1 MSAEDVSLAAVM
13 AHVAQTLGAST
24 DREETLASITRCA
37 CDTIPG
43 ADFASVSVRY
53 EDGHLETFAPTSE
66 IITRADA
73 LQYSLREGPCYE
85 AATQERTVS
94 ADDLSD
100 DARWPRYGPAVVEMG
115 LRSQLALELYD
126 GPDSCGALNLY
137 SKSLGVLTGQQDL
150 AELFAVHAALAMGHA
165 RTISGLLGAL
175 ETRRVIGAAI
185 GITMERYQVDEN
197 QAFNFLIRVS
207 QTSNIKLR
215 EIAEQIVHRHD
226 EGPATFRP

>member
-1 MSAEDVSLAAVM
+1 MSAEDVSLATVM
-13 AHVAQTLGAST
+13 AQVARTLGAST
-24 DREETLASITRCA
+24 NREETLARITRCA

-53 EDGHLETFAPTSE
+53 DDGHLETLAPTSE

-73 LQYSLREGPCYE
+73 LQYTLREGPCYK
-85 AATQERTVS
+85 AATHERNVS

-100 DARWPRYGPAVVEMG
+100 DPRWPRYGPAVVDMG
-115 LRSQLALELYD
+115 LRSQLALELFD
-126 GPDSCGALNLY
+126 GPDSTGALNLY
-137 SKSLGVLTGQQDL
+137 SKRIGVLTGQQDL
-150 AELFAVHAALAMGHA
+150 AELFAVHAAVAMSHV
-165 RTISGLLGAL
+165 RTVSGLLAAL

-185 GITMERYQVDEN
+185 GVTMERYGIDED

-215 EIAEQIVHRHD
+215 EIAVQILNRGD
-226 EGPATFRP
+226 EAPGTLEP